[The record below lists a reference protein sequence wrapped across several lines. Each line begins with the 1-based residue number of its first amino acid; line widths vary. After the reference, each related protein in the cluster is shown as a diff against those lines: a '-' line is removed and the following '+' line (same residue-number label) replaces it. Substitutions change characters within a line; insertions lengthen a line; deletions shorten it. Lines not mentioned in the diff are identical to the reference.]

1 MICAHLRSASFG
13 IVLACSFVAAPLAQA
28 EDAVEPV
35 HGIAMHGDLAYPA
48 DFEHFAY
55 ANPDAPKGGTLTLS
69 ALGSYDS
76 FNPYIIKG
84 QPAASVGLI
93 YETLTVQSLDEPF
106 SEYGL
111 LAESIEM
118 PEDRSWVAFTL
129 RENARWHDGKPVT
142 VEDVIWSLET
152 LKEKGAPFF
161 RFYYQN
167 VVKAEATGDRR
178 VKMTFDGA
186 VNRELP
192 LIIGQLPILP
202 KHYFED
208 QPFDQTSLEPPL
220 GSGPYKIKSFEPGRN
235 IVYER
240 VEDYW
245 GQDVPVNRG
254 RYNFDE
260 VRYEYFRDAN
270 VALEGLKA
278 GVYDLRQENSSKNW
292 ATGYTGPAVEDGMIV
307 KEEITRQSGTGMQSY
322 AFNIRR
328 PKFQDPKVRQ
338 ALAYA
343 FDFEWTNKNLFYGQY
358 TRTDSFFENSEL
370 ASSGLPDEAELKL
383 LEPLRDQIPPEV
395 FTETFQPPAND
406 GSGNSR
412 KNLRTALGLL
422 KEAGWTVEG
431 GKLTNQAGESLDFE
445 ILLVSPL
452 FERITAPVIKNL
464 ERLGVRA
471 TMRTIDPAQYQNRLE
486 GFDFDMIVGSWGQ
499 SLSPGNEQRDFWGT
513 EAASREG
520 SRNLI
525 GVTDPAID
533 KLIDAVIQ
541 AQSREALVTA
551 SRALDRVLLWNHFV
565 IPQYHSPVD
574 RYAYWDKFKRPETDP
589 KNGVDQ
595 FSWWVDPGK
604 EDEVIAAQEELDAE
618 SATTQ

>member
-1 MICAHLRSASFG
+1 MLAST
-13 IVLACSFVAAPLAQA
+13 VALTSGASLQA
-28 EDAVEPV
+28 DEAVQPV

-69 ALGSYDS
+69 ELGSFDS
-76 FNPYIIKG
+76 FNPFIIKG

-93 YETLTVQSLDEPF
+93 YETLTKRSLDEPF
-106 SEYGL
+106 SEYGS

-129 RENARWHDGKPVT
+129 RENATWHDGKPVT
-142 VEDVIWSLET
+142 VDDVIWSLET
-152 LKEKGAPFF
+152 LKEEGSPFF

-167 VVKAEATGDRR
+167 VTKAEADGERR
-178 VKMTFDGA
+178 VKMTFDGT

-192 LIIGQLPILP
+192 LIVGQLPILP

-208 QPFDQTSLEPPL
+208 QPFEKTSLQPPL
-220 GSGPYKIKSFEPGRN
+220 GSGPYKIKSFEPGRS

-245 GQDVPVNRG
+245 GRDIPVNRG

-278 GVYDLRQENSSKNW
+278 GVYDFRAENSSKNW
-292 ATGYTGPAVEDGMIV
+292 ATGYSGPAIDNGLIV
-307 KEEITRQSGTGMQSY
+307 KEEIARQSGTGMQSY
-322 AFNIRR
+322 AFNLRR
-328 PKFQDPKVRQ
+328 KKFQDPKVRQ
-338 ALAYA
+338 ALAQA

-358 TRTDSFFENSEL
+358 VRTDSYFENSEL
-370 ASSGLPDEAELKL
+370 ASSGLPDEAELAL

-395 FTETFQPPAND
+395 FTETYQPPTND
-406 GSGNSR
+406 GSGNAR
-412 KNLRTALGLL
+412 KNLRTALNLL

-431 GKLTNQAGESLDFE
+431 GKLTNEAGDSLDFE
-445 ILLVSPL
+445 VLLVSPL
-452 FERITAPVIKNL
+452 FERITAPFAKNL
-464 ERLGVRA
+464 ERLGIQVSI
-471 TMRTIDPAQYQNRLE
+471 RTIDPAQYQNRLE
-486 GFDFDMIVGSWGQ
+486 QFDFDMIVGSWGQ

-513 EAASREG
+513 EAAAREG
-520 SRNLI
+520 SRNYLGI
-525 GVTDPAID
+525 EDPAID
-533 KLIDAVIQ
+533 ALIDKVIQ
-541 AQSREALVTA
+541 ASSREALVTA

-565 IPQYHSPVD
+565 IPQYHSSVG
-574 RYAYWDKFKRPETDP
+574 RYAYWDKFERPEIDP
-589 KNGVDQ
+589 KNGIDQ
-595 FSWWVDPGK
+595 FAWWVNPGK
-604 EDEVIAAQEELDAE
+604 ENEVIAAQEELGDGE
-618 SATTQ
+618 GSTTQ